1 MTDNG
6 LAAGGFLT
14 VSAPSDLTLAGST
27 CNMWV
32 LGNTADAP
40 AVGSSSWL
48 TDNEFD
54 PTSGVCTLGSGTTIA
69 AGATMGMRI
78 GASASKAGSFAPI
91 GL

>member
-48 TDNEFD
+48 AGTFN
-54 PTSGVCTLGSGTTIA
+54 PTTGVCTLGSGTTIA
-69 AGATMGMRI
+69 AGAAMGMCV

>member
-14 VSAPSDLTLAGST
+14 VSAPSDLTLAGTT

-32 LGNTADAP
+32 LGETATAP
-40 AVGSSSWL
+40 AAGSTSWL
-48 TDNEFD
+48 AGSFTAA
-54 PTSGVCTLGSGTTIA
+54 TGVCTLGASTTIA
-69 AGATMGMRI
+69 AGAAMGMTI
-78 GASASKAGSFAPI
+78 GATASKAGSFAPI